1 VFSVLLVLG
10 PLVPAAVDDDFLAR
24 LFLTHFPPHHSS
36 LTYYPFW
43 SLCSATTTTT
53 TMSSPEEPEKAVSTP
68 DAVEGALDSLKPL
81 VTKVSLGG
89 VMGYCSG
96 MALKKVGKALAF
108 VVGLGFVAVQSAA
121 YAGYIQVNWGKI
133 ADDSIVKPLDSVS
146 QRFWSSCR
154 MRILFDF
161 VKIELFLSFRNVPMI
176 PSMLDPQYFS
186 TSANAESKALVC

>member
-1 VFSVLLVLG
+1 
-10 PLVPAAVDDDFLAR
+10 
-24 LFLTHFPPHHSS
+24 
-36 LTYYPFW
+36 
-43 SLCSATTTTT
+43 
-53 TMSSPEEPEKAVSTP
+53 MSSPEEPEKPVTTP

-133 ADDSIVKPLDSVS
+133 ADDSIVKPLDTVS
-146 QRFWSSCR
+146 IIKRVILMQCDAYLFGYCQEGDLLSCC
-154 MRILFDF
+154 
-161 VKIELFLSFRNVPMI
+161 KIALSN
-176 PSMLDPQYFS
+176 Q
-186 TSANAESKALVC
+186 